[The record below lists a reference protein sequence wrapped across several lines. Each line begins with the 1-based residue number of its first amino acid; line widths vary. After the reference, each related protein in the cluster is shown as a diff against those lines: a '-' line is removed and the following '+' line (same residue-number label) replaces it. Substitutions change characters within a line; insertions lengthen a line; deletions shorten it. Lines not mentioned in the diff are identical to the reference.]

1 MIATSSSKHLV
12 LIGTGRPHLQVMR
25 GLARGTTN
33 LRVTLAAP
41 HPWYVDAAMLP
52 GYVGGQ
58 WSREQVCRSV
68 EHLIRMSG
76 ATFLPSRP
84 LALDAANRRIQLS
97 SGDALHYDV
106 LSINEEGALERET
119 LERIVPG
126 ARANALS
133 VHPCSAFV
141 QLWPQVLALSRTRA
155 LRVAIVGNGALAF
168 ELALAA
174 SQAMG
179 HPYRSR
185 ITIIAGEEGILPG
198 EPQALRRRAIA
209 RLDARNIT
217 VLHEV
222 CVRLDTGIA
231 HLASG
236 AQLACDAPLL
246 ALPAMQP
253 GWLSAAG
260 LQADEETGIVTVNER
275 LQSESHRQIF
285 IVPDSAPIE
294 AGAALE
300 ANLRSALDGGGSF
313 KRVPMR
319 VDWVRTL
326 DCGSGDAIATL
337 GPMLMEGSGA
347 WRFKQRRDLKRCDS
361 LFTL

>member
-174 SQAMG
+174 AQAMG

-198 EPQALRRRAIA
+198 EPQALRRRANRSISSSC
-209 RLDARNIT
+209 RFMSVSQPCRQ
-217 VLHEV
+217 
-222 CVRLDTGIA
+222 GQ
-231 HLASG
+231 SG
-236 AQLACDAPLL
+236 ARPRC
-246 ALPAMQP
+246 PARR
-253 GWLSAAG
+253 
-260 LQADEETGIVTVNER
+260 V
-275 LQSESHRQIF
+275 QS
-285 IVPDSAPIE
+285 
-294 AGAALE
+294 
-300 ANLRSALDGGGSF
+300 
-313 KRVPMR
+313 
-319 VDWVRTL
+319 
-326 DCGSGDAIATL
+326 
-337 GPMLMEGSGA
+337 
-347 WRFKQRRDLKRCDS
+347 RRDPLAAEPCLPIWPESARPR
-361 LFTL
+361 